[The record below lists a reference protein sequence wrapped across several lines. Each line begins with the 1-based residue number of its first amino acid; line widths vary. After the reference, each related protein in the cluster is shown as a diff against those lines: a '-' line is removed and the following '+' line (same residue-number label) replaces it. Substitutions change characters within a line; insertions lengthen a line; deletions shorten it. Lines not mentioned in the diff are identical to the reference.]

1 MFGTDFFLF
10 LSPSKHILR
19 HTGSSIGGAAR
30 RTCSRSSIARQ
41 ERWSRLK
48 SGGSRM
54 ERARDRGTASDASSL
69 LASLPPT
76 AVPECLYHYC
86 SLVDGQF
93 NIKSIEISALNQYT
107 FVYILFICSCS
118 VVHIISYL
126 INENQYIPCVD
137 PVRWC
142 DGLHRRTR
150 RARPWRHA
158 WRREGLMGRGTAT
171 TESSR

>member
-1 MFGTDFFLF
+1 MVKTQEWRKSNGEC
-10 LSPSKHILR
+10 
-19 HTGSSIGGAAR
+19 TGSRDGEW
-30 RTCSRSSIARQ
+30 CSC
-41 ERWSRLK
+41 
-48 SGGSRM
+48 
-54 ERARDRGTASDASSL
+54 L
-69 LASLPPT
+69 LASFPPK
-76 AVPECLYHYC
+76 AVPACLYHYC

-142 DGLHRRTR
+142 DGLQRRTR
-150 RARPWRHA
+150 PWWRHA
-158 WRREGLMGRGTAT
+158 RRCKGLMGRGHAGTAT
-171 TESSR
+171 TESSRWQEEGAMRNRRQRTKHN